1 MKIDSIVNK
10 TKLKLKLKQ
19 IKELKEKNR
28 KGNKKRIKEN

>member
-10 TKLKLKLKQ
+10 TKLKLKQ